1 MILFAASHYLSM
13 FKGKPIIDWEPDELI
28 NALED
33 YTDGDTVVVYE
44 PYELIPL
51 ADLIEEVLSLNSHLK
66 NYLSTGELP

>member
-1 MILFAASHYLSM
+1 MILFAASHYMSM
-13 FKGKPIIDWEPDELI
+13 FMGKPIIDWEPDELI